1 MGVQKDTLCLCVSI
15 ASTILVHIIITELSH
30 SRAYFVLEFNA
41 PLRGIKKITEYK
53 EYKYVILYTTDMI
66 SIIFFIFEYILYS
79 IKDGAL
85 KAQKM
90 CVNTIHF
97 CMAHTETQSHRDSF
111 VTQSTE
117 KASP

>member
-1 MGVQKDTLCLCVSI
+1 MHC
-15 ASTILVHIIITELSH
+15 
-30 SRAYFVLEFNA
+30 LEFNA